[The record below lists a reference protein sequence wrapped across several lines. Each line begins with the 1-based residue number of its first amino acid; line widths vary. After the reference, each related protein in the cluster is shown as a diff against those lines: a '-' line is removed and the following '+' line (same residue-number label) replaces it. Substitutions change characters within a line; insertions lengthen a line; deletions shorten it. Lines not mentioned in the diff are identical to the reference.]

1 LGVEISS
8 LSALL
13 AGLISFLSPC
23 VLPLVPPYLC
33 YMAGASLDELTSGI
47 SQSKGASIRR
57 RALIGACAFVL
68 GFTVVFVILGAGAS
82 TIGQYVRAHLD
93 VIAFVAGLVIILMG
107 MHFLGWLKIGLFYR
121 EARFQSSGTGY
132 LGAFVMGLAFA
143 FGWTPCLGP
152 ILGVILGLAA
162 AKNSVAEGAT
172 LLAIYSAGLGIP
184 FILAALFVQ
193 PFMNFL
199 SRFKAHLGVVEKAMG
214 AILILTGVLFISG
227 GMQTM
232 SYWMLET
239 FPALAMLG

>member
-1 LGVEISS
+1 MGADISS

-33 YMAGASLDELTSGI
+33 YMAGASLDELTSGVAKI
-47 SQSKGASIRR
+47 EGSSIRK
-57 RALIGACAFVL
+57 RALIGSIAFVA

-93 VIAFVAGLVIILMG
+93 VISFIAGLVIILMG

-132 LGAFVMGLAFA
+132 AGAFVMGLAFA

-162 AKNSVAEGAT
+162 AKNSIAEGAT

-199 SRFKAHLGVVEKAMG
+199 SRFKHHLGKVEKGMG
-214 AILILTGVLFISG
+214 AMLVLTGVLFISG

-232 SYWMLET
+232 SYWLLES
-239 FPALAMLG
+239 FPILATLG

>member
-1 LGVEISS
+1 MGADISS

-33 YMAGASLDELTSGI
+33 YMAGASLDELTSGVAKTEG
-47 SQSKGASIRR
+47 SSIRT
-57 RALIGACAFVL
+57 RALIGSIAFVA

-82 TIGQYVRAHLD
+82 TIGQYVRANLE
-93 VIAFVAGLVIILMG
+93 ILSFVAGLVIILMG

-132 LGAFVMGLAFA
+132 VGAFVMGLAFA

-152 ILGVILGLAA
+152 ILGVILGMAA
-162 AKNSVAEGAT
+162 AKNSIAEGAT

-199 SRFKAHLGVVEKAMG
+199 SRFKRHLGKVEKGMG
-214 AILILTGVLFISG
+214 AMLILTGVLFISG

-232 SYWMLET
+232 SYWLLES
-239 FPALAMLG
+239 FPLLATLG

>member
-1 LGVEISS
+1 MGVEISS

-239 FPALAMLG
+239 FPSLATLG